1 MRPGKK
7 ILSALLAA
15 IILTAP
21 VSTAFP
27 VAYAAENDAPAMTFD
42 GEYELDSVVPY
53 YVFFD
58 TANPRE
64 VREKL
69 EKKLLSTLGK
79 RDLSDVTFKD
89 LQKVTTLNLSGLE
102 LADVPT
108 CINYMTNLR
117 TLNLSNNL
125 LRNDGISGLSLIGC
139 TMLKNIDLS
148 KNYLD
153 RVPGWFV
160 NERVTTKNIKENFI
174 DGEDPRS
181 IKITEA
187 SYYFMND
194 ELINEDEIKNR
205 ILRSVRLNNNSL
217 LPSFLFDYEED
228 AYVDGVYVNPDNQ
241 LDIVD
246 WSQLAKYLTAVTDS
260 TNKRVKIEKGG
271 DVVVDITVRLFKDST
286 GDNTK
291 TTVRFYLMD
300 GTTTSAVKQRLDKLI
315 EDCGKLKKE
324 DYTENSWNAFDVA
337 LQTAKTLAEYSG
349 ADAAMLNNAM
359 SMLNGAKSGL
369 APAASTVKKTID
381 ELVKIGDSAAYK
393 EENYTPTSWASFVNA
408 LDRLKALQNDANAS
422 FTEAQNAIKA
432 FQNAQRGLQTAAI
445 KIPNKV
451 LKSDFEAIYGEN
463 VTKTYSG
470 TTLNGM
476 KYTWRFNGRDIT
488 LPAEFNPE
496 VKNTDA
502 AEESILLEAGSASR
516 YRLFSTVQT
525 TAFPGKGTLEF
536 DVSNYAD
543 GNYYL
548 YKWNNTEKRS
558 KMVGTARV
566 SDGTAYADVSEGGV
580 YYISKNIWNFDLNS
594 SRYAI
599 DQKNK
604 NIIIPLIGTH
614 TVNTLRNNMDFGSSL
629 EIVDHNGDTVSN
641 VSVLYTG
648 MTVNAPGGD
657 KYTLKV
663 NGDINNDNQ
672 YNVMDAVAIVKAIA
686 EDGDKTLCD
695 IDGNGRV
702 DVNDAVRL
710 IEYVFSH

>member
-21 VSTAFP
+21 VSAAFP
-27 VAYAAENDAPAMTFD
+27 AAYAAENDPPALTFD
-42 GEYELDSVVPY
+42 GEYELDDSVPY
-53 YVFFD
+53 TFFE
-58 TANPRE
+58 TYNTSE
-64 VREKL
+64 VQEKL
-69 EKKLLSTLGK
+69 EKKLMSAMGK
-79 RDLSDVTFKD
+79 SNLYNTTFKD
-89 LQKVTTLNLSGLE
+89 LQKVTTLNLSGME
-102 LADVPT
+102 LVDVPA

-125 LRNDGISGLSLIGC
+125 LQNDGISVLSLIGC
-139 TMLKNIDLS
+139 TVLKNIDLS
-148 KNYLD
+148 RNYLD

-174 DGEDPRS
+174 DGEEPRS
-181 IKITEA
+181 IKINES

-194 ELINEDEIKNR
+194 ELINEDELKNR
-205 ILRSVRLNNNSL
+205 ILRSVRLSNNSL
-217 LPSFLFDYEED
+217 LPSFLFDYDED
-228 AYVDGVYVNPDNQ
+228 AYADGVYVNPDNQ

-246 WSQLAKYLTAVTDS
+246 WAQLSKYLTAVPES
-260 TNKRVKIEKGG
+260 ANKRVKVEKGG
-271 DVVVDITVRLFKDST
+271 DVIVDITIRLFKDST

-300 GTTTSAVKQRLDKLI
+300 GTSTSAVKQRLDKLI

-324 DYTENSWNAFDVA
+324 DYTENSWNNFDVA
-337 LQTAKTLAEYSG
+337 LQTAKTFAEYSG
-349 ADAAMLNNAM
+349 ADASMLNNAM
-359 SMLNGAKSGL
+359 SMLNGAKSAL

-381 ELVKIGDSAAYK
+381 ELVKIGESAAYK
-393 EENYTPTSWASFVNA
+393 EENYTPASWTTFVNA
-408 LDRLKALQNDANAS
+408 LNRLKALQSDNNAS
-422 FTEAQNAIKA
+422 FSEAQSAIKA
-432 FQNAQRGLQTAAI
+432 FQNAQRGLQSAAI
-445 KIPNKV
+445 KVPGKV
-451 LKSDFEAIYGEN
+451 AKSEFEAIYGEN
-463 VTKTYSG
+463 MTRSYSG

-476 KYTWRFNGRDIT
+476 KYTWNFNGRNIT

-525 TAFPGKGTLEF
+525 TAFPGKATLEF
-536 DVSNYAD
+536 GVSNYPD

-548 YKWNNTEKRS
+548 YKWNATEKRS
-558 KMVGTARV
+558 KMVGTAKV
-566 SDGTAYADVSEGGV
+566 SGGTASAELSEGGI
-580 YYISKNIWNFDLNS
+580 YYISQNVWNFDLNS
-594 SRYAI
+594 SRFAV
-599 DQKNK
+599 DHGKK
-604 NIIIPLIGTH
+604 NIIIPLTGTYN
-614 TVNTLRNNMDFGSSL
+614 VSTLRNSMDFGSSL
-629 EIVDHNGDTVSN
+629 EVADHNGDAASN

-663 NGDINNDNQ
+663 NGDINGDNT
-672 YNVMDAVAIVKAIA
+672 YNVLDAVALINTIM
-686 EDGDKTLCD
+686 DGGDKTLCD

-702 DVNDAVRL
+702 DVTDVVRL
-710 IEYVFSH
+710 INYVLSH